1 MAKDIKQ
8 IDGYV
13 PIEIIETALNEG
25 IIEAK
30 SEQMMI
36 YFEKIAGHRIYTP
49 KPIDNQFKERE
60 EAALKQREADLQKKK
75 LTTGPDSNMAST
87 ISNPIG
93 TAAKMPA
100 FMDKSL
106 KIAEIYKVATDE
118 STKVRDASDVLQKKQ
133 YGMSLATRYKEWMT
147 PELFDYLSMKGPRAE
162 AELRAACYPARVA
175 FSHRVQ
181 KIEGQYW
188 ATPYITI
195 FTPFNAMDANDEFDL
210 KNGNVSYSFYLTK
223 DREIHVVEDEI
234 ERVDTIKSPETK
246 EKQKAESLKAWKN
259 SNCEK
264 RVRIVN
270 PKTGVEQY
278 ALLLT
283 RGTEGWQEKYFFKK
297 PNAYQWPEVY
307 NMTSCVHD
315 GKVDYDE
322 YWSRGSD
329 KVTIEAMGREA
340 IAKIP
345 SIAMD
350 TENLQCFRPLYIDT
364 YDKKGRCS
372 EIKAPK
378 GWEEYMD
385 KGANNFSRYWSQEFM
400 ERAVGYDDMHWG
412 KD

>member
-13 PIEIIETALNEG
+13 PIEIIE
-25 IIEAK
+25 
-30 SEQMMI
+30 
-36 YFEKIAGHRIYTP
+36 
-49 KPIDNQFKERE
+49 
-60 EAALKQREADLQKKK
+60 AALKQREAELQKKK

-118 STKVRDASDVLQKKQ
+118 STKVRDASDVLQKKI

-210 KNGNVSYSFYLTK
+210 KNGNGACSFYLTK
-223 DREIHVVEDEI
+223 DREIHVIRDDI

-259 SNCEK
+259 SDCEK

-278 ALLLT
+278 ALLQT

-297 PNAYQWPEVY
+297 QNAYQWPEVY

-345 SIAMD
+345 SIVMD

-385 KGANNFSRYWSQEFM
+385 KGANNFSCYWDQMEM

>member
-1 MAKDIKQ
+1 MAKEIKQ

-13 PIEIIETALNEG
+13 PIKIIESCLNDG
-25 IIEAK
+25 IIEVK
-30 SEQMMI
+30 SEEVMK
-36 YFEKIAGHRIYTP
+36 YFEMVAGHRIYTP
-49 KPIDNQFKERE
+49 KPIHNQFKEQEDAIR
-60 EAALKQREADLQKKK
+60 KQRAL
-75 LTTGPDSNMAST
+75 SN

-106 KIAEIYKVATDE
+106 KLAEMYKMATDE
-118 STKVRDASDVLQKKQ
+118 ATRIRDSSDVLQKKK
-133 YGMSLATRYKEWMT
+133 YGLSLASRYKEWMT

-162 AELRAACYPARVA
+162 SELRAACYPARVA

-181 KIEGQYW
+181 RIDGKIW

-195 FTPFNAMDANDEFDL
+195 FTPTSPIDGKDSFDIE
-210 KNGNVSYSFYLTK
+210 KKVTAYSFYLTK
-223 DREIHVVEDEI
+223 DREIHVVEDEV

-259 SNCEK
+259 SECEK

-278 ALLLT
+278 ALLHT
-283 RGTEGWQEKYFFKK
+283 SGTEGWQEKYFFKK
-297 PNAYQWPEVY
+297 QNAYQWPEVY
-307 NMTSCVHD
+307 DMTSCVHD

-322 YWSRGSD
+322 YWGRRSD

-340 IAKIP
+340 ISKVPKIVM
-345 SIAMD
+345 S
-350 TENLQCFRPLYIDT
+350 TENLRRYTPPSYTD
-364 YDKKGRCS
+364 YSKKDKKGRPV
-372 EIKAPK
+372 EVKAPK
-378 GWEEYMD
+378 GYEEFSHE
-385 KGANNFSRYWSQEFM
+385 GADEFVHTWNQMMM
-400 ERAVGYDDMHWG
+400 ERAVGYDNMHWG